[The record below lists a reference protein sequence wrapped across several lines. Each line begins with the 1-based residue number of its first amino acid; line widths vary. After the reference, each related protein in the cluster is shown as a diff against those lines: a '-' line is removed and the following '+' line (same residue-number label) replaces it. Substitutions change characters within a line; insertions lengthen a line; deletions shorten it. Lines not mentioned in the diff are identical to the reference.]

1 MFKGEI
7 RSHGYSTILRNKGF
21 IVMPY
26 NYSYTLDPN
35 PKLVPIGNIK
45 FDPVTDEYRNV
56 IEKEKRIHRLKH
68 RGDLVKAVIFFVLS
82 LILFAGGA
90 FLGIR
95 YALFLLFLPVLI
107 GIVFLVIS
115 VIMFVT
121 SVSFKVTGIKAGTVT
136 HRETHQYNVENNYNQ
151 TLTRSTDRVTVR
163 IDETGDEVSVITDS
177 ATQMHCTPDR
187 KVWLLKTSTG
197 AVISLVR

>member
-1 MFKGEI
+1 
-7 RSHGYSTILRNKGF
+7 
-21 IVMPY
+21 MPY

-121 SVSFKVTGIKAGTVT
+121 SVSFKV
-136 HRETHQYNVENNYNQ
+136 
-151 TLTRSTDRVTVR
+151 
-163 IDETGDEVSVITDS
+163 SVITDS
-177 ATQMHCTPDR
+177 ETQMHCTPDR